1 MYVLNPMYTTIH
13 DATYTYLFYLPH
25 NTTSTVVAWYF
36 STAESAGAQLH
47 VAISFQSRHT
57 VYTTTNVC
65 TRYCSGVDSFFYL
78 VIAFT
83 SDNTSIRTAKN
94 FGSSLFPLQ
103 FLTDRFVVNY
113 IENQIAELLLYLR
126 TQQQQYNHKSFA
138 SISLCATNSRSSRRS
153 SKRRKWK
160 RPKQEHLYML

>member
-1 MYVLNPMYTTIH
+1 MFWIRCIRLSMMPRTHTYSISRTIRLRLLLL
-13 DATYTYLFYLPH
+13 DT
-25 NTTSTVVAWYF
+25 
-36 STAESAGAQLH
+36 SAGAQLH

-153 SKRRKWK
+153 SKRRNWK